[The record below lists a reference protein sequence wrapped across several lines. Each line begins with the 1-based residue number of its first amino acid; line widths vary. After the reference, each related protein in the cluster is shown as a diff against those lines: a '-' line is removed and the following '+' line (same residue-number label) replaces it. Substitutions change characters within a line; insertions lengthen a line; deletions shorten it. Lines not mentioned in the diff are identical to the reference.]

1 LPHLRLLNLD
11 YGHTPSRDHARALA
25 DCRNVLKSGDAA
37 NAEQL
42 WKRLLGIAD
51 ENRPGGSI
59 DLPKLLGMLR
69 AAMAD
74 DPDLAPNAEQLAR
87 ALYYGSAALAVRSE
101 NTAQMEAEVGAFA
114 LLFTIGLG
122 MLLGVVAAVR
132 QNTWVDYVLSTT
144 SVIGYR
150 MPNFVIATFLLLFFA
165 VWLDNTTNG
174 SFYFQIGW
182 SGTYGSIGEIWLPAF
197 ALGFPYAS
205 IVARLTRASMLEVI
219 RQDYIRTARAKGL
232 RETVIMVRHALR
244 NALIPVITIL
254 GPLVI
259 GIITGGVIIE
269 NIFGIPGL
277 GKEFATSILN
287 RDYNIVI
294 GVFTMYAAMVGL
306 ANLLVVMLYVVIDP
320 RIRY

>member
-1 LPHLRLLNLD
+1 MLTRGTLIYISQRLVLIVFTVLAVSSAVFLGIHRLPGDALFNEHLHGIE
-11 YGHTPSRDHARALA
+11 YQ
-25 DCRNVLKSGDAA
+25 NVLHHYG
-37 NAEQL
+37 L
-42 WKRLLGIAD
+42 
-51 ENRPGGSI
+51 
-59 DLPKLLGMLR
+59 DLPLWQQYTNYITGMFLHGNLGESFVNRGVQIAPLVLR
-69 AAMAD
+69 EATV
-74 DPDLAPNAEQLAR
+74 
-87 ALYYGSAALAVRSE
+87 S
-101 NTAQMEAEVGAFA
+101 AEVGVFA

-144 SVIGYR
+144 SVIGYS
-150 MPNFVIATFLLLFFA
+150 MPSFVIATFLILFFA
-165 VWLDNTTNG
+165 VWLDNTTQG
-174 SFYFQIGW
+174 TFYFKIGW
-182 SGTYGSIGEIWLPAF
+182 TGTYGTIGEIWLPAF

-244 NALIPVITIL
+244 NALIPVVTIL
-254 GPLVI
+254 GPLTI

-294 GVFTMYAAMVGL
+294 GVFTMYAALIGI
-306 ANLLVVMLYVVIDP
+306 ANLGVDLLYVVIDP

>member
-1 LPHLRLLNLD
+1 LLTRGTLVYIGQRLVLIALSVLGVSSFVFLAIHRLP
-11 YGHTPSRDHARALA
+11 
-25 DCRNVLKSGDAA
+25 
-37 NAEQL
+37 
-42 WKRLLGIAD
+42 
-51 ENRPGGSI
+51 
-59 DLPKLLGMLR
+59 
-69 AAMAD
+69 
-74 DPDLAPNAEQLAR
+74 
-87 ALYYGSAALAVRSE
+87 GSALFSE
-101 NTAQMEAEVGAFA
+101 HLHGTQFELLLHHYGLDKPLWQQYLTFISGMFLHGDLGESLVNRGLPITPLVLREMSVSAEVGLFA
-114 LLFTIGLG
+114 LIFTIGLG
-122 MLLGVVAAVR
+122 MLLGIVAAVR

-144 SVIGYR
+144 SVIGYS
-150 MPNFVIATFLLLFFA
+150 MPNFVIATFLILVFA
-165 VWLDNTTNG
+165 VWMDNFTQH

-182 SGTYGSIGEIWLPAF
+182 TGRYGSIGEIWLPAF

-219 RQDYIRTARAKGL
+219 RQDYIRTARAKGV

-259 GIITGGVIIE
+259 GIITGGVVIE

-294 GVFTMYAAMVGL
+294 GVFTGYAALVGL
-306 ANLLVVMLYVVIDP
+306 ANLGVDLLYVVIDP

>member
-1 LPHLRLLNLD
+1 MLTRGTLVYIGQRLVLIALSVLGVSSFVFLAIHRLP
-11 YGHTPSRDHARALA
+11 
-25 DCRNVLKSGDAA
+25 
-37 NAEQL
+37 
-42 WKRLLGIAD
+42 
-51 ENRPGGSI
+51 
-59 DLPKLLGMLR
+59 
-69 AAMAD
+69 
-74 DPDLAPNAEQLAR
+74 
-87 ALYYGSAALAVRSE
+87 GSALFSE
-101 NTAQMEAEVGAFA
+101 HLHGTQFELLLHHYGLDKPLWQQYLSFISGMFLHGDLGESLVNRGLPITPLVLREMSVSAEVGLFA
-114 LLFTIGLG
+114 LIFTIGLG
-122 MLLGVVAAVR
+122 MLLGIVAAVR

-144 SVIGYR
+144 SVIGYS
-150 MPNFVIATFLLLFFA
+150 MPNFVIATFLILVFA
-165 VWLDNTTNG
+165 VWMDNLTQH

-182 SGTYGSIGEIWLPAF
+182 TGRYGTIGEIWLPAF

-219 RQDYIRTARAKGL
+219 RQDYIRTARAKGV

-259 GIITGGVIIE
+259 GIITGGVVIE

-294 GVFTMYAAMVGL
+294 GVFTGYAALVGL
-306 ANLLVVMLYVVIDP
+306 ANLGVDLLYVVIDP